1 MVLVVSIPPDRGG
14 APTSADARG
23 VPFAPSPWHIA
34 HFAAK
39 RGAPCAAVPLPV
51 GRPVPSGRMLMSH
64 AAISASEIFAPR
76 PGDCAD
82 AAPQASASART
93 ARGLCVD
100 MFHLPL
106 AVDRPAREAVVV
118 LVGEGERIRRF
129 LGLAALGDELG
140 AQRLHV
146 SAFVPRAALQDHR
159 LAVPAPG

>member
-39 RGAPCAAVPLPV
+39 RGAPCAAVPLPA

-64 AAISASEIFAPR
+64 AAMSASEIFAPR
-76 PGDCAD
+76 PGDCAK
-82 AAPQASASART
+82 AAPEQRRRAATRRS
-93 ARGLCVD
+93 GVD

-106 AVDRPAREAVVV
+106 AVHRPAREAVVV
-118 LVGEGERIRRF
+118 LVGESERIRRF
-129 LGLAALGDELG
+129 LGLAAL
-140 AQRLHV
+140 R
-146 SAFVPRAALQDHR
+146 
-159 LAVPAPG
+159 

>member
-1 MVLVVSIPPDRGG
+1 MVLVVSMPPVRGG

-39 RGAPCAAVPLPV
+39 IGAPCAAVPLPA

-64 AAISASEIFAPR
+64 AAISASEIFVPR
-76 PGDCAD
+76 PGDWAK
-82 AAPQASASART
+82 AAPQQTKRAAAIVRSS
-93 ARGLCVD
+93 VD

-118 LVGEGERIRRF
+118 LVGEGERIRRL
-129 LGLAALGDELG
+129 LGLAA
-140 AQRLHV
+140 
-146 SAFVPRAALQDHR
+146 
-159 LAVPAPG
+159 

>member
-1 MVLVVSIPPDRGG
+1 MVLAVSIPLVSG
-14 APTSADARG
+14 APPTSAPAAG
-23 VPFAPSPWHIA
+23 VPFPPSPWHIA

-39 RGAPCAAVPLPV
+39 RGAPWAAVPLPA
-51 GRPVPSGRMLMSH
+51 GSPVPSGRMLMSQT
-64 AAISASEIFAPR
+64 AMSASEIFAPS

-100 MFHLPL
+100 MLHLPL
-106 AVDRPAREAVVV
+106 AVDRPARDAVVV
-118 LVGEGERIRRF
+118 LIGEGERIRRF